1 MKIEFID
8 LEGKKYPL
16 SFSLLVTEEI
26 MKKYKS
32 TDNLMYLLKDKKAP
46 LNEKMDAVTTI
57 LSNMIYSGCEYYNSF
72 HKQPYKNAPVRNGKF
87 IPLSNEQIKIA
98 IDPMDGSFKDIIE
111 TIKRCISSSSQRK
124 IGTKPK
130 KTKSKKKKKN

>member
-1 MKIEFID
+1 MKVEFIE

-26 MKKYKS
+26 IKKYENV
-32 TDNLMYLLKDKKAP
+32 DNFMHLLKDKKAP
-46 LNEKMDAVTTI
+46 LDKKMDAVTTI

-72 HKQPYKNAPVRNGKF
+72 HKPPYKNAPIRNGKF
-87 IPLSNEQIKIA
+87 IPLNNEQVKIA
-98 IDPMDGSFKDIIE
+98 IDPMDGSFRDIVE
-111 TIKRCISSSSQRK
+111 TIKRCVSSASQRK

-130 KTKSKKKKKN
+130 KNKSKKKKKN